1 MTMFERRTHRAIALL
16 LLCLTFGCRFPQP
29 NVTLELFLVSPGD
42 GDAVAYGRR
51 QVEMFGDSADPDQVA
66 RGLIAPTCRVALLHS
81 TSWRW
86 ERNGTLVLTYLAFS
100 EDPTCRSGQPSRLAW
115 SEILPPQSTDPQKP
129 RPAEIR
135 EQDVLAHAVRHI
147 TFLVRY
153 SADRRVAEALS
164 PRSLTFF
171 RSMCGQLAGR
181 YETAREFAD
190 CAGLD
195 PPK

>member
-1 MTMFERRTHRAIALL
+1 MRLPCSSSA
-16 LLCLTFGCRFPQP
+16 LTFGCGKRQP
-29 NVTLELFLVSPGD
+29 NVVLELFLVSPGESD
-42 GDAVAYGRR
+42 TVAYGRR
-51 QVEMFGDSADPDQVA
+51 QVELFADSADPDSVA
-66 RGLIAPTCRVALLHS
+66 RSVIAPTCSFALLHS

-86 ERNGTLVLTYLAFS
+86 DRNGTLVLTYLAFS
-100 EDPTCRSGQPSRLAW
+100 EDPKCLSAEPSRLAW
-115 SEILPPQSTDPQKP
+115 SAILPPQSTDPQKP

-135 EQDVLAHAVRHI
+135 EQDVLAHGIRHI

-164 PRSLTFF
+164 PRSLRFF
-171 RSMCGQLAGR
+171 QSMCGQLAGR

-195 PPK
+195 HSR